1 MIDRKA
7 DIRAVRTALRRS
19 RVIALLGPRQCG
31 KTTLAREFVPPGSL
45 DYFDLESPASL
56 ARLAAPDELRVIYPG
71 ASRYPLGEGVEV
83 APLSDA
89 VAAGLSLRHS

>member
-1 MIDRKA
+1 MECK
-7 DIRAVRTALRRS
+7 RTDAPTLTPSMR
-19 RVIALLGPRQCG
+19 IAPR
-31 KTTLAREFVPPGSL
+31 
-45 DYFDLESPASL
+45 DLKM
-56 ARLAAPDELRVIYPG
+56 DELRVIYPG